1 MDKEEKYRVFEKE
14 IAWIQSD
21 DIRQFIRKAVMEL
34 PDYFFVVAA
43 SSTGKYH
50 PSYALGDGGLVRHT
64 KAAVA
69 IAKDLLGLEMYR
81 KFTQRQRDMIIGC
94 LILHDGLKH
103 GLLGGKYTVATHPTL
118 MASWLQDTMKIEEQL
133 PSECCAAM
141 LSAIS
146 SHMGEFNTDYRTH
159 EEILP
164 KPVTQMDKFVHQCD
178 YLASRKYLE
187 VNFDA
192 IHYEGDRV

>member
-1 MDKEEKYRVFEKE
+1 MNKEEKYRVFEKE
-14 IAWIQSD
+14 VAWIQSD

-34 PDYFFVVAA
+34 PDYFFTVAA

-81 KFTQRQRDMIIGC
+81 KFTPYQRDMILGC

-103 GLLGGKYTVATHPTL
+103 GLLGGKYTVAEHPTL
-118 MASWLQDTMKIEEQL
+118 MASWLRDTMKIEEQL
-133 PSECCAAM
+133 PGECCSAM
-141 LSAIS
+141 LGAIS
-146 SHMGEFNTDYRTH
+146 AHMGEFNTDYRTH

-164 KPVTQMDKFVHQCD
+164 KPATQMEKFVHQCD